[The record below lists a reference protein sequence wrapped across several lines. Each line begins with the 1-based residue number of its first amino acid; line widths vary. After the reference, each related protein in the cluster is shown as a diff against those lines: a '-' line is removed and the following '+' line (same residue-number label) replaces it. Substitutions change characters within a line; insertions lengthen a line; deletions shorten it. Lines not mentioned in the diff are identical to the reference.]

1 MKTTN
6 LLKTIAVLF
15 LLCPGVALPLARE
28 NWPTYMG
35 NQYLTGNNDGIIP
48 EGEGVLW
55 SFEAAGQFFNP
66 VSVNNRVYVV
76 STDNHLYCLDAADG
90 SLLWKFKSEGPLT
103 RMVVVFEGYVYLPA
117 GRFLYCLDEKS
128 GAVIWG
134 RRDPSFGFYG
144 TPTVARGRIFYGNRK
159 GFYAR
164 EIQNG
169 HPVWENAGIYT
180 YGGFPSYWNG
190 MVYTMSKEFQND
202 VARLVAL
209 NESDGSIRWSAD
221 TVNVPNIYSPVV
233 YDERIYLSLGNQ
245 LMVFA
250 AETGKKLF
258 EKSFF
263 PAQVASHPVFSQG
276 KIFLSLQDGTILTVD
291 PESGV
296 YAPLYR
302 VPYGTQFAVVGS
314 FLYIPVKTDRG
325 ALDVVDA
332 EKGVFVRRIS
342 IGEAEPSSF
351 TISRGVVFLP
361 AGGTLL
367 AIGKGRFLASSRPRE
382 ESGGAGAPASG
393 KKPGGESLAARPA
406 GEGGSGASEKVAP
419 QKSEGGEAGAAG
431 SVAAGA
437 GSETSGPAQSP
448 KAAEE
453 TSREAPA
460 PPETATIRGTVKDRD
475 TGRPLD
481 GTVEAA
487 TELPDGSIL
496 QNEEPIREGSF
507 TIDVPRA
514 GKTDLIISSPGY
526 AFKAISLPGEKA
538 IDDLSLQPIEV
549 SLPRARKGE
558 TFTVESVNF
567 GFESANLEPASLPAL
582 QRLLAMMRENPS
594 IKVEIAGHTDATGGK
609 EVNMSLSRRRAEAVA
624 SWLIRNG
631 VLSKRLATVGYG
643 DTRPVADNAT
653 PEGRRKNRRTEIRI
667 VE

>member
-1 MKTTN
+1 MKTTHI
-6 LLKTIAVLF
+6 LKTIAILF
-15 LLCPGVALPLARE
+15 LLCPGIAFPLARE

-55 SFEAAGQFFNP
+55 SFAAAGQFFNP

-164 EIQNG
+164 EIANG

-221 TVNVPNIYSPVV
+221 TVNIPNIYSPVV

-258 EKSFF
+258 EKSF

-276 KIFLSLQDGTILTVD
+276 KIFLSLQDGNILTVD
-291 PESGV
+291 PESGDS
-296 YAPLYR
+296 APLYR
-302 VPYGTQFAVVGS
+302 VPFGTQFAVVGS

-382 ESGGAGAPASG
+382 GTGGAGTLTPG
-393 KKPGGESLAARPA
+393 KKPGGETLAARPA
-406 GEGGSGASEKVAP
+406 EGAKAPGETP
-419 QKSEGGEAGAAG
+419 R
-431 SVAAGA
+431 
-437 GSETSGPAQSP
+437 ET
-448 KAAEE
+448 
-453 TSREAPA
+453 PA
-460 PPETATIRGTVKDRD
+460 PPETATIRGSVKDRD
-475 TGRPLD
+475 TGRPLG
-481 GTVEAA
+481 GTVEST

-526 AFKAISLPGEKA
+526 AFKTISLPGEKA

-549 SLPRARKGE
+549 SLPKARKGE

-567 GFESANLEPASLPAL
+567 GIESANLEPASLPAL
-582 QRLLAMMRENPS
+582 QRLLAMMRENPA

-609 EVNMSLSRRRAEAVA
+609 EFNMNLSRMRAETVA